1 MNTEERLRK
10 IVDYLG
16 ISVRQFEMGCQL
28 GNGYVNNAPKILN
41 EKKANQ
47 IIGQYPFINKHWLM
61 TGNGNMLLDD
71 ISEQGVSLF
80 PDSEEKSGSTSESQP
95 LSEEKEWKKIIDR
108 LIETNARLTCSN
120 ERLVAMNQELLSR
133 LLKNNQ

>member
-1 MNTEERLRK
+1 
-10 IVDYLG
+10 
-16 ISVRQFEMGCQL
+16 
-28 GNGYVNNAPKILN
+28 
-41 EKKANQ
+41 
-47 IIGQYPFINKHWLM
+47 M